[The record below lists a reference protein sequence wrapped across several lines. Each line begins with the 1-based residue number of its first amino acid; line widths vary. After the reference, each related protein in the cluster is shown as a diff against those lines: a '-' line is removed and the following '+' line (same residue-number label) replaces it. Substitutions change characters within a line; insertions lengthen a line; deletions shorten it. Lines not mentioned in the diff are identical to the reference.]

1 MQLRALFGDRRY
13 HATPGY
19 ESVTLVPVD
28 APGAPLVVA
37 YSDPR
42 LQLQPSWWRWH
53 VTAREQLHPPIVSHE
68 SPAR

>member
-1 MQLRALFGDRRY
+1 MQLRALFAHRRY
-13 HATPGY
+13 YATPGY
-19 ESVTLVPVD
+19 ESVTLVPAD
-28 APGAPLVVA
+28 ATGAPVVVA

-53 VTAREQLHPPIVSHE
+53 VLPQGEPNPAIVSQH